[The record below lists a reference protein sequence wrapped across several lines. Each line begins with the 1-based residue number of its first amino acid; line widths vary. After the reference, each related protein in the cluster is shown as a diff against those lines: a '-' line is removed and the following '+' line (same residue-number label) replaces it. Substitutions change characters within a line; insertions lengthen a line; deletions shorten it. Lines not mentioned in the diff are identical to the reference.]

1 MIFDGHN
8 DLLTSL
14 WLSSAKD
21 PVHEFLHGTLPGH
34 LDFKRCQEAQWM
46 GGLFSIF
53 LPPYGYLQK
62 HHPEKIKDRT
72 ATDFSEEQ
80 IIEICTAQ
88 LEMAQQLQ
96 LRSEGKIQICTSL
109 EQVKTCFQHQQLA
122 IVLHL
127 EGAEVLECEPK
138 LLDTFYEKGLRSIGP
153 LWNRKSRFGDGL
165 NASFPHS
172 PDTGSGLTEQGKE
185 LVRICENKGM
195 IIDVSHM
202 NERAF
207 WDTADILKG
216 FNQPIVA
223 THSNV
228 HALCAQARNLTDS
241 QLQAIQ
247 RSHGMVGIN
256 FDVAFLRS
264 DGQRDPNTSL
274 DTIIDHLSYLLEH
287 LGEDHIGFGSDF
299 DGCLLPLELG
309 DVTYMPYLLERMQQ
323 RGFSEALI
331 EKISSQNW
339 FNFLNQILKA

>member
-8 DLLTSL
+8 DLLTRL

-34 LDFKRCQEAQWM
+34 LDLKRCRQAQWT

-53 LPPYGYLQK
+53 LPPYRYLQQ
-62 HHPEKIKDRT
+62 HHPEKIKDPT
-72 ATDFSEEQ
+72 ATDFSPEQ

-88 LEMAQQLQ
+88 LEIAQQLQ
-96 LRSEGKIQICTSL
+96 LRGEGKIQICTSL
-109 EQVKTCFQHQQLA
+109 TQIKTCFQHQQLA

-127 EGAEVLECEPK
+127 EGAEVLACDPM
-138 LLDTFYEKGLRSIGP
+138 LLNHFYEKGLRSIGP
-153 LWNRKSRFGDGL
+153 LWNRKSLFGDGL
-165 NASFPHS
+165 DATFPHS
-172 PDTGSGLTEQGKE
+172 PDTGTGLTEQGKE
-185 LVRICENKGM
+185 LVRTCARKGM

-207 WDTADILKG
+207 WDTAEILEG
-216 FNQPIVA
+216 FHQPIVA

-241 QLQAIQ
+241 QLQAIRQ
-247 RSHGMVGIN
+247 SHGMVGIN

-264 DGQRDPNTSL
+264 DGQRDPNTSI

-287 LGEDHIGFGSDF
+287 IGEDHVGFGSDF
-299 DGCLLPLELG
+299 DGCLLPLDLA
-309 DVTYMPYLLERMQQ
+309 DVTYMPQLLQRMQQ
-323 RGFSEALI
+323 RGYSEALI
-331 EKISSQNW
+331 EKIRFGNW
-339 FNFLNQILKA
+339 LTLLEKIIH